1 MAGKIHRAPLHVRPT
16 GCVRCPRVHELRV
29 QRRRQV
35 HQLHRR
41 LRCGP
46 TRGQHP
52 GVHRLCRLV
61 VQHHWYCS
69 LSTCQASEAYT
80 TFQLLAPAAAI
91 CSALIVL
98 PPLHLLPQ
106 GLGAMFGILAAIGGP
121 VLKPGTLAYTLIMLQ
136 AQLAKL
142 PGQLVSLF
150 HTFTL
155 GLFKGK

>member
-1 MAGKIHRAPLHVRPT
+1 MY
-16 GCVRCPRVHELRV
+16 
-29 QRRRQV
+29 
-35 HQLHRR
+35 
-41 LRCGP
+41 
-46 TRGQHP
+46 
-52 GVHRLCRLV
+52 RLCQLV

-69 LSTCQASEAYT
+69 LSTCQAIEVYI

-98 PPLHLLPQ
+98 PPLHLLLQ

-121 VLKPGTLAYTLIMLQ
+121 VLKPGTLVYTLIMLQ

-150 HTFTL
+150 HTLTL